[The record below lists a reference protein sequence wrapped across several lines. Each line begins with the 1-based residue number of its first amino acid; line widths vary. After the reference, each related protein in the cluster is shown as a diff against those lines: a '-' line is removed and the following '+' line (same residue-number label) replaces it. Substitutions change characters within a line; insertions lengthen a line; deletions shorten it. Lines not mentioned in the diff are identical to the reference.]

1 MEFSF
6 AERVDVTEETPQSK
20 DETSNNL
27 DPSSEVV
34 PQATRRDFLYLTA
47 GAMGAVGAG
56 AAAIPFIK
64 NMGPADDV
72 LAASTTEVELAH
84 IKPGESYTALW
95 RGKPVFVKRR
105 TEAEVKEARSI
116 PLSSLKD
123 PETDQ
128 ARVQKPEWLVVIGVC
143 THLGCIPTQRKNVK
157 LSEDGWLCSCHGSK
171 YDGSGRIISGP
182 APKNLEV
189 PHYKF
194 IKDNKAIR
202 IGEDA

>member
-1 MEFSF
+1 M
-6 AERVDVTEETPQSK
+6 TEETSRPG
-20 DETSNNL
+20 DA
-27 DPSSEVV
+27 SSESPKDAGESV
-34 PQATRRDFLYLTA
+34 PQATRRDFLCLTA

-72 LAASTTEVELAH
+72 LAASTVDVELAH
-84 IKPGESYTALW
+84 IKPGESFTTLW
-95 RGKPVFVKRR
+95 RGKPIFIKRR
-105 TEAEVKEARSI
+105 TDAEIKEARSI
-116 PLSSLKD
+116 PLTKLKD

-128 ARVQKPEWLVVIGVC
+128 ARVQKPEWLVVVGVC

-157 LSEDGWLCSCHGSK
+157 IQDDGWLCACHGSK
-171 YDGSGRIISGP
+171 YDGSGRILSGP
-182 APKNLEV
+182 APKNLEI

-202 IGEDA
+202 IGEEA

>member
-1 MEFSF
+1 MSESI
-6 AERVDVTEETPQSK
+6 TEADRKASLEQS
-20 DETSNNL
+20 D
-27 DPSSEVV
+27 SEESKTGT

-72 LAASTTEVELAH
+72 LAASTVDVDLAH
-84 IKPGESYTALW
+84 IKPGEIMTTLW
-95 RGKPVFVKRR
+95 RGKPIFIKNR
-105 TEAEVKEARSI
+105 TPEEVKDVRAI

-128 ARVQKPEWLVVIGVC
+128 ARTKNPEWLVVVGIC

-157 LSEDGWLCSCHGSK
+157 VADEGWVCSCHGSK
-171 YDGSGRIISGP
+171 YDDSGRIISGP
-182 APKNLEV
+182 APKNLLV
-189 PHYKF
+189 PQYKF
-194 IKDNKAIR
+194 IKDNKVIR
-202 IGEDA
+202 IGEEA

>member
-1 MEFSF
+1 MTSLDKHEN
-6 AERVDVTEETPQSK
+6 EENHT
-20 DETSNNL
+20 DI
-27 DPSSEVV
+27 

-56 AAAIPFIK
+56 AVAVPFIK

-72 LAASTTEVELAH
+72 LAASTVDVDLAH
-84 IKPGESYTALW
+84 IKPGEVMTTLW
-95 RGKPVFVKRR
+95 RGKPVFIKNR
-105 TEAEVKEARSI
+105 TPEEVKDVRAI
-116 PLSSLKD
+116 PLNSLKD

-128 ARVQKPEWLVVIGVC
+128 ERTQNPEWLVVIGVC

-157 LSEDGWLCSCHGSK
+157 VSDEGWTCSCHGSK
-171 YDGSGRIISGP
+171 YDDSGRIISGP

-189 PHYKF
+189 PTYKF
-194 IKDNKAIR
+194 IKDNKVIR